1 MCIGGRGIGNWNH
14 VFLPS
19 LNIGMSGMS
28 CRFSLYIINRGC
40 VAMSTSHLRYSNSSQ
55 YRNFYINPLHL
66 SISRVVRMH
75 SMCNSSVQLF
85 SCFHLKSSKKILETP
100 HPPHQKWWWRNRIIT
115 KMNLSFD
122 LLRSVYVF
130 VFTEF
135 TWKKNPRSPIPRNW
149 QTCANGHIIFGKSF
163 YYLTLQWDIFWCSP
177 SPVFQNI

>member
-85 SCFHLKSSKKILETP
+85 SCFHLKSSMKILETP

-135 TWKKNPRSPIPRNW
+135 TWKKKIRDPQFQEIDKHVPM
-149 QTCANGHIIFGKSF
+149 
-163 YYLTLQWDIFWCSP
+163 DI
-177 SPVFQNI
+177 